1 MSEAS
6 PTILVIDDEPPIRK
20 FLRVAL
26 GGDGYQIVEAETG
39 KIGLIQSTSRHP
51 DLIILDLGLPDM
63 DGVDLTRQ
71 LREWSTVPIIVVSAR
86 GKEQDKIVALDAG
99 ADDYL
104 TKPFSVGELLARVRV
119 ALRHAARTK
128 ADTGDPVF
136 TTGELMVDLMR
147 RQVTI
152 GGSEVHLTPNEYR
165 LLTVLV
171 KHAGM
176 VMTHPQLLREVW
188 GPGSAQEHHYLRVY
202 MNQLRQK
209 LEKDPSRPR
218 YLLTETGVGY
228 RLATDV
234 DGAAAPL
241 S

>member
-1 MSEAS
+1 MSEAV
-6 PTILVIDDEPPIRK
+6 PTILVIDDEAPIRK

-26 GGDGYQIVEAETG
+26 GGGGYQVVEAETG
-39 KIGLIQSTSRHP
+39 KIGLIQATSRNP

-63 DGVDLTRQ
+63 DGVELARQ

-119 ALRHAARTK
+119 ALRHVARAN
-128 ADTGDPVF
+128 ADTGDPLFAV
-136 TTGELMVDLMR
+136 GDLKVDLLR
-147 RQVTI
+147 RQVTLDDR
-152 GGSEVHLTPNEYR
+152 EVHLTPNEYR

-176 VMTHPQLLREVW
+176 VMTHQQLLREVW
-188 GPGSAQEHHYLRVY
+188 GPGSSQEHHYLRVY

-209 LEKDPSRPR
+209 LERDPAQPR

-228 RLATDV
+228 RLASEA
-234 DGAAAPL
+234 DGPARRT